1 MPYIGILSRI
11 LPILGK
17 LTGFLTQKVAANPK
31 TGDTALLIGTAASVF
46 GMSPETRIM
55 LGKAL
60 VFIGQALM

>member
-1 MPYIGILSRI
+1 MPYIGIASRI

-17 LTGFLTQKVAANPK
+17 FTGFLTRKVADNPK
-31 TGDTALLIGTAASVF
+31 TGDAALLIGTAASVF
-46 GMSPETRIM
+46 GVSPETRVI